1 MYAADASAFIIRAI
15 FSDGIKERT
24 LFPFINVFVERSK
37 ALIDTK
43 EAAPKHLYNTHKPFI
58 AMKKNL
64 HVSYFPENNCH
75 LFGKSHEWIELPT
88 YIKCRVCGSSTKK
101 PKKHRQRIYQE
112 CDCCKMT
119 FANVGI
125 DHDHRNGLIRGFLC
139 QSCSRRTAYIESGKE
154 QQNPEILLKY
164 LENPPLIKYKIPF
177 DKKLLIIEVIEHIR
191 KGLW

>member
-1 MYAADASAFIIRAI
+1 
-15 FSDGIKERT
+15 
-24 LFPFINVFVERSK
+24 
-37 ALIDTK
+37 
-43 EAAPKHLYNTHKPFI
+43 
-58 AMKKNL
+58 
-64 HVSYFPENNCH
+64 
-75 LFGKSHEWIELPT
+75 
-88 YIKCRVCGSSTKK
+88 
-101 PKKHRQRIYQE
+101 
-112 CDCCKMT
+112 MT